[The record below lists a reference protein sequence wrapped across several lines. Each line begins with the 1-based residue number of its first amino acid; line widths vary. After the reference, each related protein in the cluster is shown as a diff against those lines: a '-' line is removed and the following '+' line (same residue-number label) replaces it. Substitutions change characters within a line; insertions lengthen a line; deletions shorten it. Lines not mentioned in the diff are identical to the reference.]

1 MCQNLILIIVW
12 LRKLCYTGGYIQV
25 YRIRYNKNNCNKY
38 AHNFIIIQIS
48 FISLFFKFF
57 FLKSFRSYIDAIW
70 ASFLY
75 YEGISVADQYSEKK
89 VSVRIRISIY
99 GRIQIQ
105 SEKQGSYSSKIK
117 FFLSIFI
124 VYTSYEAVEISTYIL
139 VYIINHNWY
148 VCVCAKI
155 LPFLTF
161 KYKVIPMYTFLNQN

>member
-89 VSVRIRISIY
+89 GKCPDPYFNIRSDSDTIWKTRFIFLKNQVFFINIYCIYVIRGCGNIYLYPSIY
-99 GRIQIQ
+99 
-105 SEKQGSYSSKIK
+105 
-117 FFLSIFI
+117 
-124 VYTSYEAVEISTYIL
+124 
-139 VYIINHNWY
+139 
-148 VCVCAKI
+148 
-155 LPFLTF
+155 
-161 KYKVIPMYTFLNQN
+161 YKSQLICMCLCENFTVFNF